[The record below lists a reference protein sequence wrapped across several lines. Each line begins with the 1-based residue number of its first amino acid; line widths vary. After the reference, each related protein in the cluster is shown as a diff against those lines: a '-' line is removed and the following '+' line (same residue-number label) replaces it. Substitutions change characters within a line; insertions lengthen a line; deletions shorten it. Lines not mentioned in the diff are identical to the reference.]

1 MRFREISLFLTIPIV
16 AAGCTSFQL
25 REQEGVLPIGKQRR
39 ASEDTLYVTPFPYRP
54 EDPKDASDLTPEDLS
69 RWHELLVSGIDQAN
83 IFALVEAAPTSGA
96 PPANGYLLD
105 GHITEFWFQK
115 NWVPTLVPIHLGM
128 SFLTFTGY
136 TLFGGPTSATIVR
149 FNVHFELRRAGSGE
163 LITAFDENYRS
174 IRALNV
180 YTKGSE
186 NPYDNPNL
194 VFAQVVT
201 SAAMKVAA
209 ALPYPAPPGTPV
221 QRMPEQE

>member
-1 MRFREISLFLTIPIV
+1 
-16 AAGCTSFQL
+16 
-25 REQEGVLPIGKQRR
+25 
-39 ASEDTLYVTPFPYRP
+39 VTPFPYRP

-83 IFALVEAAPTSGA
+83 IFALVEAAPTGGA
-96 PPANGYLLD
+96 PLANGYVLD

-115 NWVPTLVPIHLGM
+115 NWVPTLIPIHLGM

-149 FNVHFELRRAGSGE
+149 FTTHFELRRAGSGE
-163 LITAFDENYRS
+163 LIAAFDENYRS

-194 VFAQVVT
+194 VFAQVIT
-201 SAAMKVAA
+201 SATMKVAA
-209 ALPYPAPPGTPV
+209 ALPYPEPSGASAQPV
-221 QRMPEQE
+221 LEQE